1 MIFPSIFALVTGN
14 ICIEWGEVQSVGQL
28 DPNIL
33 ESSGLVMLADGSLL
47 TLNDSGDGPVLY
59 RVSQTGALLQ
69 TIELG
74 GAVAVDWES
83 LAAGPCG
90 EDTCI
95 FVADVGDNGASR
107 QSVTIFRFPVESL
120 MTEEPAAVLTDY
132 TRWRLCIPM
141 VLGTAKPLPWIQ

>member
-1 MIFPSIFALVTGN
+1 M
-14 ICIEWGEVQSVGQL
+14 
-28 DPNIL
+28 
-33 ESSGLVMLADGSLL
+33 L

-59 RVSQTGALLQ
+59 RVSQTGALRQ

-107 QSVTIFRFPVESL
+107 QSVTIFRFPVEFP

-132 TRWRLCIPM
+132 TPLEVVYPDGPRDCETIADPM
-141 VLGTAKPLPWIQ
+141 TGTLIFVEKKFPKQRHAGTRFSRKLGADPNQQS